1 MDGRR
6 GDVGLFPRL
15 LGSAF
20 MSLPPMLQRVH
31 GGTSVRLRGTAHVVR
46 GRHPVAKL
54 FALAAGLP
62 PAMESVPV
70 EVSIDP
76 EPDSERWTRRYGA
89 RHTMRSTLH
98 GEPDGFSEQIGLAR
112 MNFGLDTD
120 GQAIVWK
127 LRRVRALGLPLP
139 RNWFVVSATA
149 LARGARYGFVVS
161 ASLRGIG
168 LVVRYEG
175 ELDVVE

>member
-15 LGSAF
+15 LGSEF
-20 MSLPPMLQRVH
+20 MGLPPMLQRVH
-31 GGTSVRLRGTAHVVR
+31 GGTSVRLRGTANVVR

-54 FALAAGLP
+54 FAIAARLP
-62 PAMESVPV
+62 PAMERVPI

-76 EPDSERWTRRYGA
+76 APDGECWTRSYGA

-112 MNFGLDTD
+112 MSFGLETD
-120 GQAIVWK
+120 GRTIVWR
-127 LRRVRALGLPLP
+127 LQRVRALGLPLP
-139 RNWFVVSATA
+139 RDWFVVSATA

-168 LVVRYEG
+168 LVVRYDG